1 MHEAKMLIFAPH
13 SIINPK
19 LFPYVQLHI
28 IMLHPADSYYQ
39 IKLSKILN
47 LAWYSFLTENFFSGF
62 LLDQLL
68 L

>member
-19 LFPYVQLHI
+19 LFLYVQLHI
-28 IMLHPADSYYQ
+28 IMLHPCDSYYQ

-47 LAWYSFLTENFFSGF
+47 LAWYSFLPENFFSGF

>member
-19 LFPYVQLHI
+19 LFLYVQLRI
-28 IMLHPADSYYQ
+28 IMLHPSDSYYQ

-47 LAWYSFLTENFFSGF
+47 LACCSFLTENFFSGF